1 MSLPLFQVSRGLFEG
16 VRSKIDLP
24 RDTRL
29 SIPYLILSRIIKYL
43 IEGLLDWHLTF
54 ANEKTGR
61 QRGCEVLSGLTA
73 GHHPSGT

>member
-1 MSLPLFQVSRGLFEG
+1 MSLPLLQVPRGLSEG

-43 IEGLLDWHLTF
+43 IEDLLDRHLTF

-61 QRGCEVLSGLTA
+61 QRGCEVLSDLTA
-73 GHHPSGT
+73 GRHPSGT